1 MHTDRFDFELV
12 NVEEAGTFSRDVT
25 AAVTNTSETA
35 ATDVSISLDI
45 AAAGD
50 HVETVE
56 ADVGDLEPGETRE
69 IAYTLSVS
77 PTQGVALMAQGADL
91 DIAITA
97 DDETERTEGTLEV

>member
-12 NVEEAGTFSRDVT
+12 AIEEAGTFSRDVT
-25 AAVTNTSETA
+25 AAVTNTSDNP
-35 ATDVSISLDI
+35 ATDVSITLDI

-56 ADVGDLEPGETRE
+56 ADIGDLAPGETRE

-77 PTQGVALMAQGADL
+77 PTQGVALLAQGADL

-97 DDETERTEGTLEV
+97 DGETERTDGTLDV